1 MHGSSLH
8 FHAHLQLAEATNLQD
23 RSLVAQLHETL
34 RCVSLFD
41 AEECQKL
48 IASLREDYRRRSP
61 YLGYLV
67 RCRQVRIIL

>member
-1 MHGSSLH
+1 MFHGS
-8 FHAHLQLAEATNLQD
+8 FRDRFNVHLQLAEATNLQD

-67 RCRQVRIIL
+67 SL